1 MSNVETSKLYEAI
14 IEEVI
19 NDSRE
24 DFENNGVDE
33 FTLQELK
40 KIWQEKLSQAA
51 VAKFSWDDQVEQ
63 DQQHGQAESQI
74 SITGSSMATSN
85 TNGALHGGDSQT
97 GGIQDELLIN
107 NEGFGGLNDN
117 QLSYN
122 TTLNQQTSQVP
133 VHDQNQPGQQS
144 QTSGENDIGLQIPQI
159 SEDPDIKDEYE
170 DDGGLMLP
178 TVTQTDGNFELTVY
192 TDNPQNFIRKLKQL
206 KQHTKKTQVD
216 GEFDD
221 DDDDDED
228 DENLFNDSD
237 DINLDLDD
245 DLESDKS
252 DDEDNE
258 QDGHIMLCLYDKV
271 QRIKNKWKCSLK
283 EGIASINGKD
293 YTFQKATGESEW

>member
-1 MSNVETSKLYEAI
+1 MSNIEASKLYEAV

-40 KIWQEKLSQAA
+40 KIWQEKLSQAG
-51 VAKFSWDDQVEQ
+51 VAKFPWDDQIDH
-63 DQQHGQAESQI
+63 DQGMPPMGLS
-74 SITGSSMATSN
+74 GSPN
-85 TNGALHGGDSQT
+85 NGLDSQQ
-97 GGIQDELLIN
+97 GIQDELLIN
-107 NEGFGGLNDN
+107 NGAFNDLNDN

-122 TTLNQQTSQVP
+122 TTLNPNVSSGFQGQGQQ
-133 VHDQNQPGQQS
+133 QNQGVHHS
-144 QTSGENDIGLQIPQI
+144 QNQGGDDIGLQLPQMG
-159 SEDPDIKDEYE
+159 DPEIKDEYE

-178 TVTQTDGNFELTVY
+178 TVTQTDGNFELTIY
-192 TDNPQNFIRKLKQL
+192 SDNPKLLIRKLKKL
-206 KQHTKKTQVD
+206 KKLKPSQVD

-221 DDDDDED
+221 DDDQDDDDED

-283 EGIASINGKD
+283 EGIASINGRD
-293 YTFQKATGESEW
+293 YIFQKATGESEW